1 MKRPSNEMKYRF
13 GKMKLRFVLPFRR
26 FVFLLSV
33 WVLCGSGNVVL
44 LAQTN
49 DILSYDECAE
59 AISKSSRKSFDKA
72 FDAYRKGDYSKS
84 VAMLKELSEQ
94 EPDFASVSFL
104 LGIIGVVNDK
114 PSMIEKYMTQT
125 AELCPQF
132 SHPLLHYYLGVINYS
147 NENYSKATNDFETF
161 FSLVAQDEYQTLQ
174 AEAENYISWC
184 SFLAETSGK
193 CFPFNPEKAENIST
207 SSDETAPFVTHD
219 EKHIYFTRKMAVRQN
234 NDETFYHKSEFK
246 EVQTL
251 CRSDKD
257 ENGEYDMGFSV
268 SETMNLPRQTGRVS
282 LTSDNRLLYFSQPV
296 YENSQSSLD
305 IFVCENIDGQ
315 WSEAKSVGTEINTAE
330 ANETSPC
337 ISADGNTLYF
347 ISDRQTGIGGYDI
360 YVSHKEKD
368 GTWSKASNMGK
379 RINSPSDELS
389 PFIHPDCHSFYFA
402 SNGWKTIGGSDLF
415 YIDLDNIKMKTP
427 RNIGSYINTENDE
440 TNIGVLADG
449 KTAYASCYD
458 SVKSNY
464 DICFFP
470 LPDEVCSQ
478 SVRLIGGRVNVSAS
492 EDHSCSIKLYNMAK
506 RTSVTFN
513 SAYYDGS
520 YVLSLPEK
528 DNHLLKIE
536 KEGYAFY
543 AKILQ
548 SSDTNSR
555 IDIEL
560 SQLISGEIYPLYDI
574 SLDER
579 KHLSQS
585 SLVILDEFVLFLK
598 ANPRLRIELSAPE
611 GLANKVADY
620 LQKSGIRQDR
630 IAVSPEPS
638 PSIGY
643 RLQ

>member
-1 MKRPSNEMKYRF
+1 MIRPFGRTERRF
-13 GKMKLRFVLPFRR
+13 GKMKRRFVLPNRG
-26 FVFLLSV
+26 FVFCLVILLLS
-33 WVLCGSGNVVL
+33 GSGNAVL
-44 LAQTN
+44 TAQNN
-49 DILSYDECAE
+49 DILSHDECAE
-59 AISKSSRKSFDKA
+59 AISKSALKTFDKA
-72 FDAYRKGDYSKS
+72 FDAYRKGDLSKS
-84 VAMLKELSEQ
+84 VSILKELSEQ

-104 LGIIGVVNDK
+104 LGIIGVVGDK

-147 NENYSKATNDFETF
+147 NENYAKATDNFETF
-161 FSLVAQDEYQTLQ
+161 FSLVAQDEYQDLQ

-184 SFLAETSGK
+184 RFLAETSGK
-193 CFPFNPEKAENIST
+193 CFPFNPKKAENIST

-219 EKHIYFTRKMAVRQN
+219 EKHIYFTRKMAVRQS

-315 WSEAKSVGTEINTAE
+315 WSEAKSVGAEINTPE

-347 ISDRQTGIGGYDI
+347 ISDRQGGTGGYDI

-402 SNGWKTIGGSDLF
+402 SNGWKTIGESDLF
-415 YIDLDNIKMKTP
+415 YIDLDDIKMRTP

-470 LPDEVCSQ
+470 LPDDVCSQ
-478 SVRLIGGRVNVSAS
+478 SVRLIGGRTNVAAS
-492 EDHSCSIKLYNMAK
+492 EDNSCSIKLYNMAK

-513 SAYYDGS
+513 SAFYDGS
-520 YVLSLPEK
+520 FVLSLPEK

-548 SSDTNSR
+548 SSDTLSR
-555 IDIEL
+555 MDIEL
-560 SQLISGEIYPLYDI
+560 SQLISGESYTLNDI
-574 SLDER
+574 SFDEKKR
-579 KHLSQS
+579 LSRQ
-585 SLVILDEFVLFLK
+585 SLVILDEFILFLK
-598 ANPRLRIELSAPE
+598 ANPRLRIELFAPE
-611 GLANKVADY
+611 GCADRIADY

-630 IAVSPEPS
+630 IAVSPEPN
-638 PSIGY
+638 PAFGY